1 MVLDPSPPPLW
12 QDRFSSVLSHTH
24 TKKYAFI
31 SLART
36 YSLQYK
42 WQIRVSSISFK
53 KTHVHTSCKSSV
65 IAIYKAGS
73 VFKFSFTHTKKHTH
87 SYLLLE
93 LTHTIQM
100 ADSVFQVFSKKKNTR
115 TYLLQELG
123 VCNIH
128 GRIGFQVFF
137 NIHKKTYA
145 FIPLAWTHSLQ
156 YEWQIRFSNTFP
168 KKTKTHVYTSCKS
181 SVIAIYMAGSVFK
194 CFFSRIHMHDS
205 KIRPVVV

>member
-42 WQIRVSSISFK
+42 WQIRVSSILFK

-137 NIHKKTYA
+137 NIHKKN
-145 FIPLAWTHSLQ
+145 
-156 YEWQIRFSNTFP
+156 IRI
-168 KKTKTHVYTSCKS
+168 HTSCMNS
-181 SVIAIYMAGSVFK
+181 FIAI
-194 CFFSRIHMHDS
+194 
-205 KIRPVVV
+205 